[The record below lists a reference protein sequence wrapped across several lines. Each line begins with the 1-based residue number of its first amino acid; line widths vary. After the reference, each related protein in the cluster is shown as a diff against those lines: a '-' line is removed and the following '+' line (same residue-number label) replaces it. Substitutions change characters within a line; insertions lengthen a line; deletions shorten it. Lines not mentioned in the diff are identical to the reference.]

1 MSFFTFWWA
10 FSGMLIYSLTLEC
23 VLEPTAVIPGS
34 SFEEFAY
41 LTLKEVSI
49 EPGFLSK
56 YSRKN

>member
-1 MSFFTFWWA
+1 
-10 FSGMLIYSLTLEC
+10 MLIYSLTLEC